1 MLKFAYLLLM
11 EINKSF
17 IIYFF
22 SFLFLNKDWI
32 QISKGLKESFNQS
45 YNERAC
51 PVQEY
56 HAVSQSDR
64 SSLHSS
70 ASSLSSEPINC
81 SVLLPADESCL
92 SSPCSSTS
100 STSSTTTVLVSSEE
114 AEQVSV

>member
-17 IIYFF
+17 IFF
-22 SFLFLNKDWI
+22 NIFFLNKDWI

-70 ASSLSSEPINC
+70 ASSLSSEPIDC
-81 SVLLPADESCL
+81 SILLPADESCL

-100 STSSTTTVLVSSEE
+100 STSTMLVSSEE